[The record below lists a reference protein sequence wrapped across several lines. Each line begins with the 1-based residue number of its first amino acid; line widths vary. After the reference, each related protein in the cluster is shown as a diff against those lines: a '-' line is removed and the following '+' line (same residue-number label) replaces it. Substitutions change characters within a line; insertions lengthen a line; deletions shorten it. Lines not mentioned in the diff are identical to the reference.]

1 MFFKSKKE
9 KNSFLESIKNQLE
22 LFFKE
27 KSIHYE
33 SEDHFFRILIN
44 GNNTSWRMGIII
56 DERFK
61 TIMIR
66 SVYPFTVE
74 DTRKFKIAE
83 LIVRIN
89 ENIVLGNFDL
99 NYEEGSVTFKTAHYC
114 DDANI
119 SKDTFARLFFTQIH
133 TFDDMFR
140 AFAEVNFGDGEPAL
154 LALQLHQGGNN

>member
-9 KNSFLESIKNQLE
+9 KSSFLDNIKNQFE
-22 LFFKE
+22 LFFKNN
-27 KSIHYE
+27 SIHYE

-89 ENIVLGNFDL
+89 EIIVLGNFDL
-99 NYEEGSVTFKTAHYC
+99 NYEEE
-114 DDANI
+114 DPDLL
-119 SKDTFARLFFTQIH
+119 DTPI
-133 TFDDMFR
+133 
-140 AFAEVNFGDGEPAL
+140 
-154 LALQLHQGGNN
+154 